1 MATTRDEEIY
11 TRLTRSQ
18 IERIERLEKEIRL
31 IKASARKSKIDLSR
45 LLVVFDDALNGMTFG
60 EIAVKNKISAS
71 RASQIFNKACRF
83 IRHSALDLTIDEYS
97 KADICANKNLWM
109 QARGLFLLRCAQNQD
124 WANSKFFNVELVFG
138 GAA

>member
-18 IERIERLEKEIRL
+18 IERIEHLKREIRL

-71 RASQIFNKACRF
+71 RASQIFYESCRF

-124 WANSKFFNVELVFG
+124 WANSRFFNVDLVLG
-138 GAA
+138 DAP